1 MATTNQF
8 RPAVIVGQGFMAIS
22 AVIFGKFTPQGA
34 LLACM
39 LFGACSGVK
48 VLAGTSNIISP
59 NSNFHDS
66 VYCNNSGTGLVC
78 RKGKSSGCK
87 RKAIYQI

>member
-8 RPAVIVGQGFMAIS
+8 KPAVIVGQGFMAIS
-22 AVIFGKFTPQGA
+22 AVIFGKFTPHGA
-34 LLACM
+34 MLACM
-39 LFGACSGVK
+39 LFGLCSGVK

-59 NSNFHDS
+59 NLISMIPYI
-66 VYCNNSGTGLVC
+66 VTILALVLFVG
-78 RKGKSSGCK
+78 KAKSSGCK